1 MIDQPTSGKE
11 VLMFLLIL
19 LVLAVGAMYAIGA
32 SSPDWS
38 LLLPQNQADEV
49 HPVAEEAVQQN
60 GHAEEAHPDTAEYVR
75 SCFNKYGSSH
85 IFYNPNTQRYLEVC
99 FLENGKY
106 GVRITEKIG
115 DKLEEVTAFAKDKF
129 KTWKQM
135 AQYIENGGYTNQVK

>member
-1 MIDQPTSGKE
+1 
-11 VLMFLLIL
+11 
-19 LVLAVGAMYAIGA
+19 MYAIGA

-38 LLLPQNQADEV
+38 LLLPQSPPADHPEVNQPV
-49 HPVAEEAVQQN
+49 HEN

-85 IFYNPNTQRYLEVC
+85 IFFNPNTQRYLEVC

-115 DKLEEVTAFAKDKF
+115 DKLEEVTAFAKDKL